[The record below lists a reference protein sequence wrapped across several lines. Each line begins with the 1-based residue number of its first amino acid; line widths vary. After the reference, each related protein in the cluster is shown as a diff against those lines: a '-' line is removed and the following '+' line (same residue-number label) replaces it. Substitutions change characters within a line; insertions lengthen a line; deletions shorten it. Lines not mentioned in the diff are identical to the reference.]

1 MSPGHAALLTLR
13 VTLETGIVGGLAWW
27 GYDTGGGGGLG
38 ILLAILAPAIGF
50 GLWGA
55 VDFRQA
61 GRYAEPLRLAEELVI
76 SGLAAWGL
84 FAIDQP
90 SWGWALLAL
99 SVVYHGAVYAVG
111 QRLLRPEPTQPA
123 AATDASAA
131 QQRPETSITT
141 PVADQLTYPPHEKGQ
156 HHGPRTIE
164 PRG

>member
-1 MSPGHAALLTLR
+1 MTRGQAALLTLR
-13 VTLETGIVGGLAWW
+13 VTMETGIVGGLAWW

-61 GRYAEPLRLAEELVI
+61 GRFAEPLRLLEELVI
-76 SGLAAWGL
+76 SGLAVWGL

-99 SVVYHGAVYAVG
+99 SVVYHAAVYVVG
-111 QRLLRPEPTQPA
+111 ERLLRPSMPPASTSQPRRQTGMTA
-123 AATDASAA
+123 
-131 QQRPETSITT
+131 
-141 PVADQLTYPPHEKGQ
+141 PVADQLTYPRTAHEEGPN
-156 HHGPRTIE
+156 HGPRTIQQ
-164 PRG
+164 RD